1 MIKRTLILLGIIAM
15 FTTCSP
21 TEEQPKSPQEYTIE
35 QFMDIVN
42 IFGGSFSA
50 DEKSVLITS
59 KETGVYNAYAVNIE
73 TGAQEQLTQSTEDA
87 IFADSYFPK
96 DDRIIY
102 TGDQGGNELD
112 HIYIRKMDGTSIDL
126 TPDSAKA
133 VLYKWN
139 VDRTAIFWTSN
150 KRDPRFFDMY
160 RTEVAGEEVE
170 SGIYNSV
177 SIYENKNGY
186 TPSAIS
192 DNERYMALQ
201 ENITTSNSN
210 IHLLDLET
218 GETKLI
224 TGHEGNESNSAQF
237 FSIDNRKLFLTT
249 NRDKEFTYLISY
261 DLETGERKVEE
272 TADWDI
278 MFSYLSLK
286 GKYRVT
292 GINNDARTEIRI
304 WDTTS
309 GEQVNI
315 PNLPAG
321 DVNGVNISDSE
332 TKMSFYISSSKSPSN
347 LFVYDFESDE
357 LKQLT
362 NSMTAEINPEDLVE
376 GEVIRYASFDGLEIP
391 ALLYKPKVIQEGEK
405 LPALLYIHGGPGG
418 QSRLNYTPRI
428 QHWVNNGYVVLAVNN
443 RGSSGYGKTFYQA
456 DDLKHGDEDLR
467 DCIESKKFLI
477 ETGYVDP
484 EKIGI
489 MGGSYGGYMVMAALA
504 FAPEEFAIGV
514 NYFGVTNWLRT
525 LKSIPP
531 WWESFR
537 EALYLE
543 LGNPFEDSLS
553 LYNKSPLFF
562 ADRITKPF
570 IVLQGSNDPRVLQ
583 VESDDMVAAAKANGV
598 PVEYVIF
605 PDEGHGFVKNENNIT
620 ASKRTLEFMDKYL
633 KGEESTP

>member
-1 MIKRTLILLGIIAM
+1 MKRYFWLLGLVLI
-15 FTTCSP
+15 FSTCAP
-21 TEEQPKSPQEYTIE
+21 TEEPTKPPKQYTIE

-50 DEKSVLITS
+50 DEKTVLITS
-59 KETGVYNAYAVNIE
+59 KKTGVYNAYAVNIE
-73 TGAQEQLTQSTEDA
+73 TGEQEQLTQSTDDA
-87 IFADSYFPK
+87 IFADSYFPE
-96 DDRIIY
+96 DNRIVY

-112 HIYIRKMDGTSIDL
+112 HIYIRNTDGTSIDL

-160 RTEVAGEEVE
+160 RTEVAGKAVE
-170 SGIYNSV
+170 NGIYNTVSV
-177 SIYENKNGY
+177 YENNNGY

-192 DNERYMALQ
+192 DDERYMALQ
-201 ENITTSNSN
+201 QNITTSNSN
-210 IHLLDLET
+210 IHLLDLQT
-218 GETKLI
+218 GETMLI
-224 TGHEGNESNSAQF
+224 TGHEGNESNTAQF
-237 FSIDNRKLFLTT
+237 FSVDNKKLFFTT
-249 NRDKEFTYLISY
+249 NRDKEFTYLMSY
-261 DLETGERKVEE
+261 DLESGERNVEE

-278 MFSYLSLK
+278 MYSNLSLN

-292 GINNDARTEIRI
+292 GVNNDARTEIRI
-304 WDTTS
+304 WDTAS
-309 GEQVNI
+309 GERIAI

-321 DVNGVNISDSE
+321 DITGVNIADSE
-332 TKMSFYISSSKSPSN
+332 KKMSFYISSSKSPSN
-347 LFVYDFESDE
+347 LFVYDFESQD

-362 NSMTAEINPEDLVE
+362 NSMTDEIDSEDLVE

-391 ALLYKPKVIQEGEK
+391 ALLYKPKVIKEGEK

-428 QHWVNNGYVVLAVNN
+428 QHWVNHGYVVLAVNN

-484 EKIGI
+484 DRIGI

-504 FAPEEFAIGV
+504 FSPEEFAIGV

-537 EALYLE
+537 EALYQE
-543 LGNPFEDSLS
+543 LGNPFEDSLA

-562 ADRITKPF
+562 ADQITKPF
-570 IVLQGSNDPRVLQ
+570 IVLQGANDPRVLQ
-583 VESDDMVAAAKANGV
+583 VESDEIVAAAKANGV

-605 PDEGHGFVKNENNIT
+605 PDEGHGFVKKENNIT
-620 ASKRTLEFMDKYL
+620 ASTRTLEFMDKYL
-633 KGEESTP
+633 KGEGAP

>member
-1 MIKRTLILLGIIAM
+1 MKRFLLPLAVM
-15 FTTCSP
+15 LVFTTCAP
-21 TEEQPKSPQEYTIE
+21 KEEPSTPPRQYTIE

-50 DEKSVLITS
+50 DEKTVLITS

-73 TGAQEQLTQSTEDA
+73 TGEQEQLTRSTEDA
-87 IFADSYFPK
+87 IFADSYFPE

-112 HIYIRKMDGTSIDL
+112 HIYIRNTDGTSIDL
-126 TPDSAKA
+126 TPDSAKS
-133 VLYKWN
+133 VLYQWN

-160 RTEVAGEEVE
+160 RTEVAGQDVE
-170 SGIYNSV
+170 NGVYNTV
-177 SIYENKNGY
+177 SIYENNKGY

-210 IHLLDLET
+210 IHLLDLQT

-224 TGHEGNESNSAQF
+224 TPHEGNESNTAQF
-237 FSIDNRKLFLTT
+237 FSIDNKKLFLTT

-261 DLETGERKVEE
+261 DLATGERKVEE

-278 MFSYLSLK
+278 MFSYLSWK
-286 GKYRVT
+286 GRYRVT

-304 WDTTS
+304 WDTAS
-309 GEQVNI
+309 GEQVSI

-321 DVNGVNISDSE
+321 DINGVNISDSE

-347 LFVYDFESDE
+347 LFVYDFESQE

-362 NSMTAEINPEDLVE
+362 NSMTDEIDPDDLVE
-376 GEVIRYASFDGLEIP
+376 GEVIRYASFDGLEVP
-391 ALLYKPKVIQEGEK
+391 ALLYKPKVIKEGDK

-428 QHWVNNGYVVLAVNN
+428 QHWVNHGYVVLAVNN
-443 RGSSGYGKTFYQA
+443 RGSSGYGKTFFQA
-456 DDLKHGDEDLR
+456 DDLKHGDVDLK

-484 EKIGI
+484 DKIGI

-504 FAPEEFAIGV
+504 FAPEEFAIGI

-543 LGNPFEDSLS
+543 LGDPFEDSLS

-562 ADRITKPF
+562 ADQITKPF
-570 IVLQGSNDPRVLQ
+570 IVLQGANDPRVLQ
-583 VESDDMVAAAKANGV
+583 VESDDIVEAAQANGV

-620 ASKRTLEFMDKYL
+620 ASKRTLAFMDKYL
-633 KGEESTP
+633 KGAGDTP

>member
-1 MIKRTLILLGIIAM
+1 MKRNLLLLVVILI
-15 FTTCSP
+15 FSTCSP
-21 TEEQPKSPQEYTIE
+21 TGEPPIPPKQYTIE

-50 DEKSVLITS
+50 DENTVLITS
-59 KETGVYNAYAVNIE
+59 KKTGVYNAYAVNIVSGE
-73 TGAQEQLTQSTEDA
+73 QEQLTSSAEDA
-87 IFADSYFPK
+87 IFADSYFPE
-96 DDRIIY
+96 DDRIVY

-112 HIYIRKMDGTSIDL
+112 HIFIRNTDGTSIDL

-160 RTEVAGEEVE
+160 RTEVAGKEVE
-170 SGIYNSV
+170 NGIYNSV
-177 SIYENKNGY
+177 SIYENNNGY

-218 GETKLI
+218 GESKLI
-224 TGHEGNESNSAQF
+224 TPHEGNVSNSAQF
-237 FSIDNRKLFLTT
+237 FSVDNKKLFLTT
-249 NRDKEFTYLISY
+249 NQDKEFTYLVSY

-304 WDTTS
+304 WDTAL
-309 GEQVNI
+309 GERVSI
-315 PNLPAG
+315 ANLPAG
-321 DVNGVNISDSE
+321 DINGVNISDSE

-347 LFVYDFESDE
+347 LFVYDFESKD

-362 NSMTAEINPEDLVE
+362 NSMTDEIDPDDLVE

-391 ALLYKPKVIQEGEK
+391 ALLYKPKVIKEGQK

-477 ETGYVDP
+477 ATGYVDP
-484 EKIGI
+484 DKIGI

-562 ADRITKPF
+562 ADQITKPF

-583 VESDDMVAAAKANGV
+583 VESDDIVEAAKANGV

-620 ASKRTLEFMDKYL
+620 ASKRTLAFMDKYL
-633 KGEESTP
+633 KGDGSTP

>member
-1 MIKRTLILLGIIAM
+1 MKRNLLLLVVILI
-15 FTTCSP
+15 FSTCSP
-21 TEEQPKSPQEYTIE
+21 TEEPPKPPKQYTIE

-50 DEKSVLITS
+50 DENTVLITS
-59 KETGVYNAYAVNIE
+59 KKTGVYNAYAVNIE
-73 TGAQEQLTQSTEDA
+73 TGEQEQLTSSAEDA
-87 IFADSYFPK
+87 IFADSYFPE
-96 DDRIIY
+96 DDRIVY

-112 HIYIRKMDGTSIDL
+112 HIFIRNTDGTSIDL

-160 RTEVAGEEVE
+160 RTEVAGQEVE
-170 SGIYNSV
+170 NGIYNSV
-177 SIYENKNGY
+177 TIYENKNGF

-210 IHLLDLET
+210 IHLFDLET
-218 GETKLI
+218 GESKLI
-224 TGHEGNESNSAQF
+224 TPHEGNVSNSAQF
-237 FSIDNRKLFLTT
+237 FSVDNKKLFLTT
-249 NRDKEFTYLISY
+249 NQGKEFTYLVSY

-304 WDTTS
+304 WDTVL
-309 GEQVNI
+309 GEQVSI
-315 PNLPAG
+315 ANLPAG
-321 DVNGVNISDSE
+321 DINGVNISDSE

-347 LFVYDFESDE
+347 LFVYDFESGD
-357 LKQLT
+357 LKKLT
-362 NSMTAEINPEDLVE
+362 NSMTDEIDPEDLVE

-391 ALLYKPKVIQEGEK
+391 ALLYKPKVIKAGEK

-418 QSRLNYTPRI
+418 QSRLNYTSRI

-456 DDLKHGDEDLR
+456 DDLKHGDDDLR

-477 ETGYVDP
+477 ATGYVDP
-484 EKIGI
+484 DKIGI

-562 ADRITKPF
+562 ADQITKPF

-583 VESDDMVAAAKANGV
+583 VESDDIVAAAKANGV

-633 KGEESTP
+633 KGDGATP

>member
-1 MIKRTLILLGIIAM
+1 MKRFLLPLAIIVV
-15 FTTCSP
+15 FSTCSP
-21 TEEQPKSPQEYTIE
+21 KQEPIEPPRQYTIE

-50 DEKSVLITS
+50 DEKTVLITS
-59 KETGVYNAYAVNIE
+59 KQTGVYNAYAVNIE
-73 TGAQEQLTQSTEDA
+73 TGEQQQLTQSTEDA
-87 IFADSYFPK
+87 IFADSYFPE

-112 HIYIRKMDGTSIDL
+112 HIYIRNTDGTSIDL

-160 RTEVAGEEVE
+160 RTEVAGKEVE
-170 SGIYNSV
+170 NGVYNTV
-177 SIYENKNGY
+177 SIYENKKGY

-210 IHLLDLET
+210 IHLLDLQT
-218 GETKLI
+218 GESKLI
-224 TGHEGNESNSAQF
+224 TAHEGNESNSAQF
-237 FSIDNRKLFLTT
+237 FSIDNKKLFLTT

-261 DLETGERKVEE
+261 DLETGERTVEE

-278 MFSYLSLK
+278 MFSYLSLN

-304 WDTTS
+304 WDTAS
-309 GEQVNI
+309 GEQIAI

-347 LFVYDFESDE
+347 LFVYDFANQN

-362 NSMTAEINPEDLVE
+362 NSMTHEIDPNDLVE

-391 ALLYKPKVIQEGEK
+391 ALLYKPKVIKEGEK

-428 QHWVNNGYVVLAVNN
+428 QHWVNHGYVVLAVNN
-443 RGSSGYGKTFYQA
+443 RGSSGYGKSFFQA
-456 DDLKHGDEDLR
+456 DDLKHGDVDLK
-467 DCIESKKFLI
+467 DCIESKKFLVQ
-477 ETGYVDP
+477 TGYVDP
-484 EKIGI
+484 DKIGI

-504 FAPEEFAIGV
+504 FAPEEFAMGI

-562 ADRITKPF
+562 ADQITKPF
-570 IVLQGSNDPRVLQ
+570 IVLQGANDPRVLQ
-583 VESDDMVAAAKANGV
+583 VESDDIVEAARSNGV

-620 ASKRTLEFMDKYL
+620 ASKRTLAFMDKYL
-633 KGEESTP
+633 KGAD

>member
-1 MIKRTLILLGIIAM
+1 MNRGLFFIGLLAILTMCTPSAEL
-15 FTTCSP
+15 P
-21 TEEQPKSPQEYTIE
+21 QPPQQYTIE

-42 IFGGSFSA
+42 VLGGSFSA

-59 KETGVYNAYAVNIE
+59 KATGVYNAFTVNIE
-73 TGAQEQLTQSTEDA
+73 TGVQQQLTHSDEDA
-87 IFADSYFPK
+87 IFADSFFPK
-96 DDRIIY
+96 DDRIVY
-102 TGDQGGNELD
+102 TSDQGGNELD
-112 HIYIRKMDGTSIDL
+112 HIYIRNTDGSNIDL

-133 VLYKWN
+133 VLYQWN
-139 VDRTAIFWTSN
+139 DARTALFWASN

-160 RTEVAGEEVE
+160 RTEVAGSEVE
-170 SGIYNSV
+170 NGVYNTTTV
-177 SIYENKNGY
+177 YENNNGF
-186 TPSAIS
+186 TPSTIS
-192 DNERYMALQ
+192 DDERYMALQ

-210 IHLLDLET
+210 IHLLDLNT
-218 GETKLI
+218 GKTTLI
-224 TGHEGNESNSAQF
+224 TEHEGSEGNSAQF
-237 FSIDNRKLFLTT
+237 FSNDNKKLFFTT
-249 NRDKEFTYLISY
+249 NRDKEYAYLVSY
-261 DLETGERKVEE
+261 DLQTGERKVEE

-278 MFSYLSLK
+278 VFSNLSLN

-304 WDTTS
+304 WDTAT
-309 GEQVNI
+309 GEKVSI
-315 PNLPAG
+315 SNLPAG
-321 DVNGVNISDSE
+321 DVTGVNISDSE
-332 TKMSFYISSSKSPSN
+332 TKMSFYLSSSKSPRN
-347 LFVYDFESDE
+347 LFVYNFESGD

-362 NSMTAEINPEDLVE
+362 QSMTADINPDDLVE

-391 ALLYKPKVIQEGEK
+391 ALLYKPKVIAPGEK
-405 LPALLYIHGGPGG
+405 LPAVLYIHGGPGG

-428 QHWVNNGYVVLAVNN
+428 QYWVNHGYVVLAVNN
-443 RGSSGYGKTFYQA
+443 RGSSGYGKSFFQA
-456 DDLKHGDEDLR
+456 DDLKHGDADLK

-477 ETGYVDP
+477 GTGYVDP
-484 EKIGI
+484 DKIGI

-504 FAPEEFAIGV
+504 FAPEEFAVGV

-525 LKSIPP
+525 LRSIPP

-562 ADRITKPF
+562 ADQITKPF
-570 IVLQGSNDPRVLQ
+570 IVLQGANDPRVLQ
-583 VESDDMVAAAKANGV
+583 VESDDIVEAARANGV

-620 ASKRTLEFMDKYL
+620 ASRRSLEFLDKYL
-633 KGEESTP
+633 KGAD